1 MCLTCACMDA
11 HLEVGKNNIRYEDLK
26 EAAEEN
32 GRSVN
37 EILAVM
43 DLTVTK
49 DRTDHPE
56 EYGQSPP

>member
-1 MCLTCACMDA
+1 MDA
-11 HLEVGKNNIRYEDLK
+11 HLEVGETNIRYEDLK
-26 EAAEEN
+26 AAAEEN
-32 GRSVN
+32 GRTVG

-56 EYGQSPP
+56 EYAPSPP